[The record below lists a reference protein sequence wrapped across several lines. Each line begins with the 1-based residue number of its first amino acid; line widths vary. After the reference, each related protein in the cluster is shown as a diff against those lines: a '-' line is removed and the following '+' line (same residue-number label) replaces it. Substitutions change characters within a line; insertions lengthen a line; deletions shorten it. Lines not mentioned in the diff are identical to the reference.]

1 VFRRNPTWLKVLVP
15 VFFCL
20 YLILNFGFDLNGSMA
35 GAVGKDPTLTDR
47 TKIWA
52 FVLGMHTN
60 PLVGTGYQSF
70 WLGQRLEYF
79 WQNSGLGNL
88 NEAHNGY
95 LEVYLELGILG
106 MALLIG
112 FLVASYR
119 GICRRLVLQP
129 DLAVLG
135 LAAWLVLVF
144 YNMSEAAFEGGL
156 LWLVILMTAISVP
169 ERARR
174 RARSVDALDN
184 AGAAGRVSSLSE
196 AVTTH
201 GDNNGYAYRTS

>member
-1 VFRRNPTWLKVLVP
+1 VLVP
-15 VFFCL
+15 LFFCL
-20 YLILNFGFDLNGSMA
+20 YLILNFVFDMNGSMA

-60 PLVGTGYQSF
+60 PLIGTGYQSF
-70 WLGQRLEYF
+70 WLGPRLEFF
-79 WQNSGLGNL
+79 WRNSGLGNL

-95 LEVYLELGILG
+95 LEVYLELGFLG
-106 MALLIG
+106 VALLIG

-119 GICRRLVLQP
+119 GICRRLASQP
-129 DLAVLG
+129 GLAVLG

-156 LWLVILMTAISVP
+156 LWTVILMAAINLP
-169 ERARR
+169 ERARKQ
-174 RARSVDALDN
+174 ARSFGKL
-184 AGAAGRVSSLSE
+184 GAANRAPSLPQ

-201 GDNNGYAYRTS
+201 GDNNGYACRTS